1 MPTLA
6 SSGLVLVSEGAINES
21 CFFNEQC
28 EHVNYQTE
36 CRDGRCMCRYE
47 LTPVTKQDGTVDC
60 IVSKQTRSHEMTP
73 VTKQDGTVD
82 CIGEYTDPVARF
94 YSRTIVSVSNQIQS
108 NERMSVT
115 KQNGSVDSPQTDH
128 GPPQYVDPAMIGVLV
143 GMALM
148 FIIICVVLR
157 LFSK

>member
-1 MPTLA
+1 M
-6 SSGLVLVSEGAINES
+6 VLVSEGAINES

-60 IVSKQTRSHEMTP
+60 I
-73 VTKQDGTVD
+73 
-82 CIGEYTDPVARF
+82 A
-94 YSRTIVSVSNQIQS
+94 
-108 NERMSVT
+108 
-115 KQNGSVDSPQTDH
+115 PQTDH